1 MGIINTLF
9 GQPSYTIT
17 GDRVS
22 AAITV
27 QGGHLTAQ
35 FKTKN
40 GEVNPFFVSPWWNE
54 AKCNFDEVLN
64 VLRGDFFCFP
74 FGGGEDPYKRKIYPL
89 HGNTACDN
97 WDFVRLVEEKGKKE
111 IVLRMELGE
120 MDGKVDKV
128 IRIMEG
134 EPVLYID
141 HIVEGFSG
149 KMPLGYHPTLKL
161 PDRERSGIIDIS
173 EPIAGFTPPEPF
185 ENPKNGGYSLL
196 KTGIEITNRKKV
208 PAITGGFV
216 DISRYPTPRGYEDI
230 VMFLSDEKLEFAFSA
245 VSVPG
250 TGYLYFQLK
259 DPKVLA
265 QTLFWM
271 SNGGRHYPPWNGRV
285 HSVLGVEEVTS
296 FFHYGIKRSVEKNFF
311 IERGS
316 RTTLSFDGKT
326 PVHIRLI
333 MGMTAIEKSFKGVA
347 EIRRKNNSTVT
358 VMGKGGER
366 IDVPCRV
373 DFLFEK
379 G

>member
-1 MGIINTLF
+1 MGIIKTLF
-9 GQPSYTIT
+9 GQPSYTIS

-35 FKTKN
+35 FKTKK
-40 GEVNPFFVSPWWNE
+40 GEVNPFFVSPWW
-54 AKCNFDEVLN
+54 KEVMYDVDGVLR

-74 FGGGEDPYKRKIYPL
+74 FGGGEDPNMKKTYPV
-89 HGNTACDN
+89 HGYTACEN
-97 WDFVRLVEEKGKKE
+97 WDFIHFVEEKGKKE
-111 IVLRMELGE
+111 MVLRMELGE
-120 MDGKVDKV
+120 RDGKVDKV
-128 IRIMEG
+128 IRIMDG

-141 HIVEGFSG
+141 HIVDGFSG
-149 KMPLGYHPTLKL
+149 RMPLGYHPTLKL

-173 EPIAGFTPPEPF
+173 KPVAGFTPPEPF

-196 KTGIEITNRKKV
+196 KTGVEITDMKKV
-208 PAITGGFV
+208 PTITGGFIDV
-216 DISRYPTPRGYEDI
+216 TRYPTPGGYEDI
-230 VMFLSDEKLEFAFSA
+230 VMFLSDEKLQFAFSA

-250 TGYLYFQLK
+250 AGYLYFQLK

-311 IERGS
+311 IDRGS

-326 PVHIRLI
+326 PVHIKLI
-333 MGMTAIEKSFKGVA
+333 MGMTAIEKSFKCVA
-347 EIRRKNNSTVT
+347 EIIRKNSSTVT
-358 VMGKGGER
+358 IVGRGGER

-373 DFLFEK
+373 DFLFEE